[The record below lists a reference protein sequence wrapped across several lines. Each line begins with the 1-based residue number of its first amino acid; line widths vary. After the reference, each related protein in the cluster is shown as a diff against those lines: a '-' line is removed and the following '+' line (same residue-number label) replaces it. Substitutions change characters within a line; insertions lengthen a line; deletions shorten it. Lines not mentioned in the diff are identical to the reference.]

1 VKITIRGKPNY
12 WRFTVYSWLLEV
24 KDILSQEIGEDV
36 EVEVLDGESELP
48 ELYIN
53 EHLIGSGVP
62 GEEGY
67 LIEVIKKAVAILGLR
82 SSRQEQ

>member
-1 VKITIRGKPNY
+1 MKITLRGKPNY
-12 WRFTVYSWLLEV
+12 WRFTVYSWLLEI
-24 KDILSQEIGEDV
+24 KDILSQEVGEDI

-82 SSRQEQ
+82 SSEQE

>member
-1 VKITIRGKPNY
+1 VKITIRGRPNY

-67 LIEVIKKAVAILGLR
+67 LIEVIKKAVEILGLR
-82 SSRQEQ
+82 SSRQE

>member
-1 VKITIRGKPNY
+1 M
-12 WRFTVYSWLLEV
+12 YSWLLEV

-36 EVEVLDGESELP
+36 EIEVLDGESELP

-67 LIEVIKKAVAILGLR
+67 LIEVIKKAVEILGLR
-82 SSRQEQ
+82 SSRQE

>member
-1 VKITIRGKPNY
+1 MKITIRGKPNY
-12 WRFTVYSWLLEV
+12 WRFTVYSWLLEI
-24 KDILSQEIGEDV
+24 KDILSQEIGEEI

-82 SSRQEQ
+82 SSRQE

>member
-1 VKITIRGKPNY
+1 MKITIRGKPNY

-36 EVEVLDGESELP
+36 EIEVLDGESDLP

-67 LIEVIKKAVAILGLR
+67 LIEVIKKAVEILGLR
-82 SSRQEQ
+82 SSRQE

>member
-1 VKITIRGKPNY
+1 MKITIRGKPNY

-36 EVEVLDGESELP
+36 EVEVLDGESDLP

-82 SSRQEQ
+82 SSRQE

>member
-1 VKITIRGKPNY
+1 MKITIRGKPNY
-12 WRFTVYSWLLEV
+12 WRYTVYSWLLEI
-24 KDILSQEIGEDV
+24 KDILSQEVGEDV

-48 ELYIN
+48 EFYIN

-67 LIEVIKKAVAILGLR
+67 LIEVIKKAVAILGLH
-82 SSRQEQ
+82 SSRQE

>member
-1 VKITIRGKPNY
+1 VKITLRGKPNY
-12 WRFTVYSWLLEV
+12 WRFTVYSWLLEI
-24 KDILSQEIGEDV
+24 KDILSQEVGEDI

-67 LIEVIKKAVAILGLR
+67 LIEVIKKAVEILGLR
-82 SSRQEQ
+82 SSRQE

>member
-1 VKITIRGKPNY
+1 VKITIRGRPNY

-67 LIEVIKKAVAILGLR
+67 LIEVIKKAVEILGLR
-82 SSRQEQ
+82 SRQE

>member
-36 EVEVLDGESELP
+36 EVEVLDGESDLP

-67 LIEVIKKAVAILGLR
+67 LIEVIKKAVEILGLR

>member
-12 WRFTVYSWLLEV
+12 WRFTVYSWLLEI
-24 KDILSQEIGEDV
+24 KDILSQEIGEEI

-82 SSRQEQ
+82 SSRQE

>member
-36 EVEVLDGESELP
+36 EVEVLDGESDLP

-67 LIEVIKKAVAILGLR
+67 LIEVIKKAVEILGLR
-82 SSRQEQ
+82 SSRQE

>member
-36 EVEVLDGESELP
+36 GVEVLDGESDLP

-67 LIEVIKKAVAILGLR
+67 LIEVIKKAVEILGLR
-82 SSRQEQ
+82 SSRQE

>member
-1 VKITIRGKPNY
+1 LKITIRGKPNY

-36 EVEVLDGESELP
+36 EVEVLDGESDLP

-82 SSRQEQ
+82 SSRQE

>member
-1 VKITIRGKPNY
+1 VKITLRGKPNY
-12 WRFTVYSWLLEV
+12 WRFTVYSWLLEI
-24 KDILSQEIGEDV
+24 KDILSQEVGEDI

-82 SSRQEQ
+82 SSEQE